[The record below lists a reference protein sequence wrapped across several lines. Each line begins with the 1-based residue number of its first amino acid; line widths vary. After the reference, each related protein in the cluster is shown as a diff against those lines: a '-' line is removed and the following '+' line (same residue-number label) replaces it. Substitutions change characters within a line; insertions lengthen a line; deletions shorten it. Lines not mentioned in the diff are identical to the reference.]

1 MIETL
6 IAASSAVTTI
16 VTVSC
21 TDINTLVDRAK
32 VYPDL
37 SVEERQEIINLY
49 YEFGDKYGLDCR
61 DAKADWR
68 NGFKKSNYFR
78 RNQMAQVTYRGVV
91 YDTDRNK
98 SKQTNKVD
106 LTYRGVR
113 TEKELTSLKW
123 LKY

>member
-21 TDINTLVDRAK
+21 TDINTLVDRAR

-37 SVEERQEIINLY
+37 SDKDRQEIIDLY

-61 DAKADWR
+61 DAKAD
-68 NGFKKSNYFR
+68 
-78 RNQMAQVTYRGVV
+78 
-91 YDTDRNK
+91 
-98 SKQTNKVD
+98 
-106 LTYRGVR
+106 
-113 TEKELTSLKW
+113 
-123 LKY
+123 

>member
-16 VTVSC
+16 VTSC

-37 SVEERQEIINLY
+37 SKEDRQEIIDLY

-61 DAKADWR
+61 EGANAD
-68 NGFKKSNYFR
+68 
-78 RNQMAQVTYRGVV
+78 
-91 YDTDRNK
+91 
-98 SKQTNKVD
+98 
-106 LTYRGVR
+106 
-113 TEKELTSLKW
+113 
-123 LKY
+123 